1 MTDVQ
6 NDPRLDPRLKSFLAM
21 LPDESAPDVKSREE
35 ILEQLATP
43 EAKAAVELTVAVT
56 DSWGSEELAPSTGLR
71 FETLD
76 VVSEPDGNTIK
87 LQIVRPDND
96 DIVACVY
103 YIHGGAMA
111 TLSSFYGNYRAWAR
125 IIAAHGLAVVLVE
138 FRNSVGE
145 NALDEVAPYPAGL
158 NDCVAGLKWTI
169 EHAADYGIDPS
180 RVVVSGESGGGNLAI
195 ATTLRLQRAGEIGL
209 IKGLYALCP
218 YLNGSWPD
226 DRFPSSVTNNG
237 IFIDVQGNWGPMSY
251 GIEAFESRD
260 PLAWPGFAT
269 VEDVKDFPPTVISV
283 NECDPLHDEGVAFYR
298 LLLSAGVEAQGR
310 DALGTMHGTELTI
323 ALCPEI
329 TRATASDLAAFAKE

>member
-1 MTDVQ
+1 MTDVK